1 MERKNYLVEELS
13 KEEKAYFEKAIISAR
28 NNYIKKNYN
37 YINSNIEELSENIVD
52 EQCSVLELVIK
63 KCEAEICSAIKF
75 ELEFSDPKLYRY
87 IKALSYDE
95 KMMLFSLYKKNKSIR
110 LVAKEQKIDK
120 DTVRRRRDHLLN
132 EIKNILGDENNV

>member
-1 MERKNYLVEELS
+1 M
-13 KEEKAYFEKAIISAR
+13 
-28 NNYIKKNYN
+28 
-37 YINSNIEELSENIVD
+37 
-52 EQCSVLELVIK
+52 
-63 KCEAEICSAIKF
+63 
-75 ELEFSDPKLYRY
+75 EFSDSKLYRY